1 LCSKKIKIKFK
12 EEVEKRHEKLSKI
25 LDYTMVG
32 SLLVV
37 SLKSIIKF
45 IHGWGSKKKNNDSK
59 IVLGLV
65 FTNNIYKEQI

>member
-1 LCSKKIKIKFK
+1 M
-12 EEVEKRHEKLSKI
+12 EKRHEKLSNF

-37 SLKSIIKF
+37 NLKSIIKF
-45 IHGWGSKKKNNDSK
+45 IHGWGSNKRNNDSK
-59 IVLGLV
+59 ILLGLV